1 MHSKVIWPDIFSQ
14 NRPHVIIASKC
25 VSSTT
30 STSSGW
36 MLPSLLMAKSIDYTC
51 TILILPF
58 PSGKNT
64 VSVFCNFTVF
74 FICQFQYL
82 YDRHKN
88 YFIDLI
94 IRSETEKLF
103 LRTKLTKSNTAK
115 AAASAQDGFR
125 SSLASFWMQAHAT
138 WAKVNDVMS
147 KISKATAS
155 IASKQASLLLHKAYT
170 TTPAHLESE
179 L

>member
-1 MHSKVIWPDIFSQ
+1 
-14 NRPHVIIASKC
+14 
-25 VSSTT
+25 
-30 STSSGW
+30 

-64 VSVFCNFTVF
+64 VSVFFNFTVS
-74 FICQFQYL
+74 L
-82 YDRHKN
+82 YANFNTYMIDKN

-94 IRSETEKLF
+94 IRSETGKFF

-125 SSLASFWMQAHAT
+125 SSPTSF
-138 WAKVNDVMS
+138 
-147 KISKATAS
+147 
-155 IASKQASLLLHKAYT
+155 
-170 TTPAHLESE
+170 
-179 L
+179 

>member
-1 MHSKVIWPDIFSQ
+1 MIWPDIFSQ

-64 VSVFCNFTVF
+64 VSVFCNFTVS
-74 FICQFQYL
+74 L
-82 YDRHKN
+82 YANFNTNMIDKN
-88 YFIDLI
+88 YFINFI
-94 IRSETEKLF
+94 IRSKTRKLF

-155 IASKQASLLLHKAYT
+155 IASK
-170 TTPAHLESE
+170 
-179 L
+179 